1 MVETLIAGA
10 VAGSWPAA
18 LVLCV
23 GAIACAAAAI
33 APFWALSKGM

>member
-1 MVETLIAGA
+1 MIDALISGA
-10 VAGSWPAA
+10 AAGSWPAA

-23 GAIACAAAAI
+23 GALACAAAVI